1 MTVKDMRRADAV
13 SLLNVLSQ
21 CKVSSVS
28 DKGKRIGLVM
38 MLPGLRRVGEEL
50 DALRRDCFGRLSE
63 SEARDVIEGWLT
75 ETVPMECVQL
85 TEDDLACIVDEN
97 SGLSCGQLSLLVELI
112 G

>member
-1 MTVKDMRRADAV
+1 MIEKDMRRADAV
-13 SLLNVLSQ
+13 SLFNVLSQ
-21 CKVSSVS
+21 CKVSSLA
-28 DKGKRIGLVM
+28 DKGKRVGLVM
-38 MLPGLRRVGEEL
+38 MLSGLRRVGEDL

-63 SEARDVIEGWLT
+63 AEARDVIEGWLT

-97 SGLSCGQLSLLVELI
+97 SGLSCGQLSQLAVLI